1 MHAYLIIAHNNFKQL
16 QILINLLDDDRNDIF
31 IHIDKKVEELPLLT
45 TNKSKLFILDKRI
58 DVRWGNVNQIET
70 EILLFE
76 TAVKHNQ
83 YEYYHLISGVDLPIK
98 SNDYIHNFFK
108 INNGKEFVGFSKV
121 NSKKLKW
128 NVCYYHLLT
137 RNYH

>member
-83 YEYYHLISGVDLPIK
+83 YEYYHLISGVTT
-98 SNDYIHNFFK
+98 
-108 INNGKEFVGFSKV
+108 VQ
-121 NSKKLKW
+121 
-128 NVCYYHLLT
+128 
-137 RNYH
+137 